1 MAQKVKDQT
10 RVSSKHQVTIPA
22 VAFRTAGFAPGD
34 TLKVEAE
41 GAGRVVLTR
50 IDELLDR
57 GRAARGVAVVL
68 DSGVVV
74 GFLDRQDALH
84 DAADAAVRELVRGQR
99 MLASVV
105 TYAEVLT
112 GARLG
117 HHNEDDV
124 AGFFA
129 GLLSAV
135 LPVDVAVAE
144 EAADLRSRVKALR
157 MPDAL
162 ILATAE
168 TDPEVDLIV
177 TGDQRLS
184 KVSGLRVNVRL
195 LR

>member
-1 MAQKVKDQT
+1 
-10 RVSSKHQVTIPA
+10 
-22 VAFRTAGFAPGD
+22 
-34 TLKVEAE
+34 
-41 GAGRVVLTR
+41 
-50 IDELLDR
+50 
-57 GRAARGVAVVL
+57 VAVVL

-84 DAADAAVRELVRGQR
+84 HAADAAVRELVRGQR

-117 HHNEDDV
+117 HNNEDDV

-129 GLLSAV
+129 GLLSVV

-144 EAADLRSRVKALR
+144 KAADLRSRFRALR

-177 TGDQRLS
+177 TGDQQLTRI
-184 KVSGLRVNVRL
+184 SGLRVNVQL

>member
-1 MAQKVKDQT
+1 M
-10 RVSSKHQVTIPA
+10 
-22 VAFRTAGFAPGD
+22 
-34 TLKVEAE
+34 
-41 GAGRVVLTR
+41 
-50 IDELLDR
+50 
-57 GRAARGVAVVL
+57 AVVL

-74 GFLDRQDALH
+74 GFLDRGDTLH
-84 DAADAAVRELVRGQR
+84 DAADEAIRELVRGQR
-99 MLASVV
+99 LLASVV

-135 LPVDVAVAE
+135 LPVDVEVADR
-144 EAADLRSRVKALR
+144 AADLRSRFKSLH

-168 TDPEVDLIV
+168 TDLKVDLIV
-177 TGDQRLS
+177 TGDQRLAR
-184 KVSGLRVNVRL
+184 VSGLRCKVRL